1 MGILVGAQG
10 QSWGGL
16 GSSPGPLWPSRRRSG
31 RLAGRVW
38 AIFGASW
45 AVSARRETAKIIH
58 VFFLP
63 FEPLLVFFFC
73 GLLGACSRLLGWL
86 KAVAGA
92 CGRKKSLGFLGRS
105 RRPPGVPF
113 GFFQGFPGRGQI
125 RGGHGPHRATRSPRW
140 HNIWASCGPVGTSSY
155 RIVVNCCPFLS
166 VPVINSCPFPSLPWF
181 L

>member
-1 MGILVGAQG
+1 MARPRGLFGHLGGEVGASRAASG
-10 QSWGGL
+10 RSL
-16 GSSPGPLWPSRRRSG
+16 GPLGRFRRAGKQQKSDMYFSCLLNPS
-31 RLAGRVW
+31 L
-38 AIFGASW
+38 
-45 AVSARRETAKIIH
+45 
-58 VFFLP
+58 
-63 FEPLLVFFFC
+63 FFFC
-73 GLLGACSRLLGWL
+73 GLLGACSKLLGWL

-166 VPVINSCPFPSLPWF
+166 VPVINSCPFPSLP
-181 L
+181 